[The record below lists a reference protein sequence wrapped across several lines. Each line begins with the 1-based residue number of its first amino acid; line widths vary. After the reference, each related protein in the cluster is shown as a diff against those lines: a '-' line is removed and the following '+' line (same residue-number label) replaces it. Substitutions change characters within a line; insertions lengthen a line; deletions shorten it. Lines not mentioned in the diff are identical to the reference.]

1 MNTNFADVND
11 WLDLVSN
18 VWVGLVL
25 IAVAAIPAFI
35 SAKNSRGIKRIQD
48 QVVNGHKD
56 APPLREDLD
65 KVIAQ
70 LSETGKKVDLISA
83 DLTSL
88 RYELSREEGRREV
101 SDKEL
106 RDDFDRKFF
115 DFFQRFMK

>member
-1 MNTNFADVND
+1 MTDFADVND
-11 WLDLVSN
+11 WMDLVGN
-18 VWVGLVL
+18 VWIGLVL

-65 KVIAQ
+65 KVIVQ
-70 LSETGKKVDLISA
+70 LSETAAKVDSISA
-83 DLTSL
+83 DLTSMRL
-88 RYELSREEGRREV
+88 ELSREEGRREV

-106 RDDFDRKFF
+106 RDDFDKKFF
-115 DFFQRFMK
+115 DLFQRYIK